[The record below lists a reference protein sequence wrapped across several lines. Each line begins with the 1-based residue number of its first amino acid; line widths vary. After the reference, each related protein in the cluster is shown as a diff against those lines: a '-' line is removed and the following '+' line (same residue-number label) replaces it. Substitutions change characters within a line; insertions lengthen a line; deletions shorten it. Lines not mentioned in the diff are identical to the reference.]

1 MSVTHDDYLQ
11 AGMHL
16 ASTAALSCAGTITSI
31 KEDTERSDRRPRCFR
46 LFRLFR
52 LFRQASA
59 PFVGERLGRKLGPE
73 DKSHISLSIAVGP
86 ARNVV

>member
-1 MSVTHDDYLQ
+1 MSVTHDDYVQ

-16 ASTAALSCAGTITSI
+16 ASTAALSCAGTITSV
-31 KEDTERSDRRPRCFR
+31 KEITERSYRQPSC
-46 LFRLFR
+46 FR

-59 PFVGERLGRKLGPE
+59 PFVGERPGRKLGPE

>member
-1 MSVTHDDYLQ
+1 MSVTHDDYLL

-16 ASTAALSCAGTITSI
+16 ASTVASSCTGTIAPI
-31 KEDTERSDRRPRCFR
+31 AEDIERSDRQPSR
-46 LFRLFR
+46 FR

-59 PFVGERLGRKLGPE
+59 PFVGERPGRKLGPE